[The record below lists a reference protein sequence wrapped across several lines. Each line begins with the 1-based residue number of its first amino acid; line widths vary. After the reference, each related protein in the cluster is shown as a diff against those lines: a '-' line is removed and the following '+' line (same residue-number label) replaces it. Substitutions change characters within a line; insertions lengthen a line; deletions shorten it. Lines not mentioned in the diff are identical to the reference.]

1 MNLSDI
7 ITQSILQML
16 EQQESVE
23 IQRNDLANR
32 IGCVPSQINYV
43 LTSRFK
49 PEQGYIVQSRRGG
62 GGFVK
67 ITRVNLN
74 GRNKNAYIMHI
85 VNSIGDTLD
94 ASSAQ
99 VIIQNM
105 CSQGLIEKSIEKA
118 MLAAVSN
125 TALKAVEPN
134 GRCVVRAHILKQMLL
149 SQA

>member
-74 GRNKNAYIMHI
+74 GRNKNTYIMHI

-105 CSQGLIEKSIEKA
+105 CGQGLIEKGVEQA
-118 MLAAVSN
+118 MLAALSN

-134 GRCVVRAHILKQMLL
+134 GRGIVRAHILKQMLL